1 MSPDLRIRPQTQI
14 PRETSK
20 TEYEEANE
28 TPPIFELYYK
38 PHLVFVIICLV
49 FNSYEVFQGVE
60 FGNFLDLWSFVVWG
74 EGQSFSFPLG
84 WGK

>member
-1 MSPDLRIRPQTQI
+1 MSPDLRTRPQTQI

-20 TEYEEANE
+20 TENEEANE
-28 TPPIFELYYK
+28 TPPIFELGYK
-38 PHLVFVIICLV
+38 PHLVFCCHLFG
-49 FNSYEVFQGVE
+49 FNSYGVFRGMG
-60 FGNFLDLWSFVVWG
+60 FGDFGGSWSFVVWG